1 MESILEMV
9 RHVVVFLLLA
19 ALISNLFMGTV
30 YKKYLSYTTSL
41 VVVIMVLVP
50 LMQLLGKER
59 DWQDYLLQA
68 DYRQEVEQTKEEIQ
82 LLGKEYEHTV
92 QKQYTDRLREAI
104 AAQCQTTKENCE
116 IRLEGQRL
124 RMIRVKVKKMPEQV
138 NSLISS
144 LALCYGVEEDNIFIE
159 EESD

>member
-19 ALISNLFMGTV
+19 SLIGTLFMGTE
-30 YKKYLSYTTSL
+30 YKKYFSYATSL

-50 LMQLLGKER
+50 LMQLLGKEKE
-59 DWQDYLLQA
+59 WQDYLLQA
-68 DYRQEVEQTKEEIQ
+68 DYRQEVERTKEEIQ
-82 LLGKEYEHTV
+82 LLGKEYEQTV
-92 QKQYTDRLREAI
+92 QKEYTERIQEAI

-116 IRLEGQRL
+116 IRLAGQQTRL
-124 RMIRVKVKKMPEQV
+124 IRGKVKKRPEQV
-138 NSLISS
+138 SSLETS
-144 LALCYGVEEDNIFIE
+144 LALCYGVEEENIFIE

>member
-19 ALISNLFMGTV
+19 SLIGNLFMGTE
-30 YKKYLSYTTSL
+30 YKKYFSYATSL

-50 LMQLLGKER
+50 LMQLLGKEK

-82 LLGKEYEHTV
+82 LLGKEYEQTV
-92 QKQYTDRLREAI
+92 KKEYTERIQEAI

-116 IRLEGQRL
+116 IRMEGQQIRL
-124 RMIRVKVKKMPEQV
+124 IRVKVRKMPEHV
-138 NSLISS
+138 SSLVSS
-144 LALCYGVEEDNIFIE
+144 LALCYGVEEENIFIE